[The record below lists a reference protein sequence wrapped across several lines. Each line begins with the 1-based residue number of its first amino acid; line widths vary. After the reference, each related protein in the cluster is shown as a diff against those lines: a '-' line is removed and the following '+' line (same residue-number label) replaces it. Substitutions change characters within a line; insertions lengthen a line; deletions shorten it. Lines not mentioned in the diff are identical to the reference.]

1 MRGAGAK
8 LTEFPFTLPHGYTGP
23 DGKLHREGAMRMS
36 TAYDEIAPLKDP
48 RVQANPGY
56 LVIVVLTRV
65 IVRLGTVEYVSNQVI
80 EDLPS
85 VDLVYLQDLY
95 RRINENGHARLL
107 VGCPHCHGEFEVE
120 TASLGEA

>member
-1 MRGAGAK
+1 MRGAGVK
-8 LTEFPFTLPHGYTGP
+8 STEFPFTLPHGYTDASGA
-23 DGKLHREGAMRMS
+23 LHREGAMRMS

-65 IVRLGTVEYVSNQVI
+65 VVRLGTLDFISNQVI

-107 VGCPHCHGEFEVE
+107 VSCPHCQGDFEVE
-120 TASLGEA
+120 TATLGEA